1 MLIEETFRRNELSKS
16 LSSLYT
22 PLLSMDEFSPRMCVS
37 ALNEL
42 DSRTLARRYEA
53 FEQPINNA
61 LAQNGVRP
69 DFQRRSGFD
78 RAAATACISMPR
90 RPCSRVNILINEALI
105 QPLSRCLQEEE
116 GERDSLFG
124 HENIAASSHETYK
137 VD

>member
-1 MLIEETFRRNELSKS
+1 MLIEETFRRNELSKP
-16 LSSLYT
+16 LSSFHT
-22 PLLSMDEFSPRMCVS
+22 PPPPMDEFSPRMCVS
-37 ALNEL
+37 VLNEL
-42 DSRTLARRYEA
+42 DSRTLARRYGA
-53 FEQPINNA
+53 FEQPINNT

-69 DFQRRSGFD
+69 DFQRRSSFD

-90 RPCSRVNILINEALI
+90 RPRSRVNILINEALI

-137 VD
+137 ID